1 MERGA
6 VNMDPVL
13 RVEDLKIYFPMK
25 KGFLGAGS
33 AHIKAVDGVSFY
45 LNEGETLG
53 LVGESGC
60 GKSTTAR
67 GILRLVPVT
76 DGKVF
81 FQGRDLTELEE
92 GKFRPFRRDIQMVFQ
107 DPYASLNPRRTVGS
121 IISEPLA
128 IHRIGT
134 LSERRNRVIEL
145 LQTVGLSPDHYSRF
159 PHQFSGGQR
168 QRIGV
173 ARALALNPK
182 IIICD
187 EPVSAL
193 DVSIQAQIINLL
205 DGLQK
210 DLGMAYLFISHDL
223 GVVRHVSKRIAV
235 MYLGKIVELSER
247 EELFASPL
255 HPYTRGL
262 LKSIPVPDPDRR
274 IKMIPITGDVPS
286 PASPPP
292 GCPFHTRC
300 PEVLPICRKEV
311 PLFREISPGHFC
323 SCHLR

>member
-1 MERGA
+1 
-6 VNMDPVL
+6 MDPVL

-45 LNEGETLG
+45 LNKGETLG

-67 GILRLVPVT
+67 GILRLVPIT
-76 DGKVF
+76 SGKVF
-81 FQGRDLTELEE
+81 FQGHDLTELDA
-92 GKFRPFRRDIQMVFQ
+92 GKFRPFRRDVQMVFQ

-121 IISEPLA
+121 IISEPLV
-128 IHRIGT
+128 IHGIGT
-134 LSERRNRVIEL
+134 LPERRNRVVEL
-145 LQTVGLSPDHYSRF
+145 LQTVGLSPDYYNRF

-205 DGLQK
+205 DSLQK

-223 GVVRHVSKRIAV
+223 GVVRHVSRRIAV

-262 LKSIPVPDPDRR
+262 LRSIPVPDPDRR
-274 IKMIPITGDVPS
+274 IEMIPITGDVPS

-300 PEVLPICRKEV
+300 PEVCDTCRKEV
-311 PLFREISPGHFC
+311 PEFREISPGHFC